1 MPFGS
6 GRPGAG
12 SPPAARP
19 AAPLEKT
26 AFGSR
31 RKAGFYDPPG
41 GLACGRSTHF
51 SGRAAFAFP
60 CFKKLM
66 LSEGRPGRV
75 WGRQPESRVEEEAGG
90 SAGPAIRAWLRTS
103 SPGHGSGGSGHHR
116 PRSLVSLQGFPLSPL
131 EKAAAPA
138 GRGAGGGWDRPGH
151 PTPPATAR
159 ALLGIVGDLHVRWGR
174 DGRVGVPGR
183 GVIRVQLPVGGVQ
196 RLVGRGWGHAAA
208 PHPTGQGGLAR
219 TSPGFC
225 CVAGLYPGPAAAR
238 AGRCGPCRW
247 ASAAGDGHGAEA
259 GLPLCP
265 TSQGFHLCGTGPPR
279 QLRGAPSPQTT
290 ALVVPGTPMCRRPPA

>member
-1 MPFGS
+1 M
-6 GRPGAG
+6 
-12 SPPAARP
+12 
-19 AAPLEKT
+19 
-26 AFGSR
+26 
-31 RKAGFYDPPG
+31 
-41 GLACGRSTHF
+41 
-51 SGRAAFAFP
+51 
-60 CFKKLM
+60 
-66 LSEGRPGRV
+66 
-75 WGRQPESRVEEEAGG
+75 EEEAGG

-151 PTPPATAR
+151 PTPPPATAR

-265 TSQGFHLCGTGPPR
+265 MSQGFHLCGTGPPASYEGPPLHKP
-279 QLRGAPSPQTT
+279 QLWWYRGPPCAGGPLPNEPQPRGQGRPG
-290 ALVVPGTPMCRRPPA
+290 ASRVPGASRPSRSRSRTRSRCGPGGR